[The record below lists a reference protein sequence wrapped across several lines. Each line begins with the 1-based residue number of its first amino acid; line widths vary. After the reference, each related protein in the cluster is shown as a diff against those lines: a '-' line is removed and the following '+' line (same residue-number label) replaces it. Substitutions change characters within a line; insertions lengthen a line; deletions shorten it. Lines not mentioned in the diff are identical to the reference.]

1 MRIVFKFDSI
11 FKRLKSDLL
20 IIFSFFIVLRRKTTE
35 DYSLYIKNDLLILR
49 FFWKKREVIFFWN
62 FKWRPQ
68 RTPVRHLFPSRGKGG
83 KPSPLGEHFS
93 IIRYELQEE
102 RAQRIWFKISHSV
115 LHEIQV
121 SSFVWRDSNQDL
133 IREICVANYID
144 IAIKLM
150 TRSFEEFTP
159 LIRFPSMNLN
169 HRLQPMRESI
179 WKNKTKSQE
188 FRKV

>member
-102 RAQRIWFKISHSV
+102 RAQRIWFEISHSV
-115 LHEIQV
+115 SYEIQV
-121 SSFVWRDSNQDL
+121 SSFGWRSSNQESRSDTRDL
-133 IREICVANYID
+133 CSKLHRYHKWKKHKSGPCTPDHID
-144 IAIKLM
+144 LVRSVSVNNWEVIHAKL
-150 TRSFEEFTP
+150 
-159 LIRFPSMNLN
+159 
-169 HRLQPMRESI
+169 
-179 WKNKTKSQE
+179 
-188 FRKV
+188 